1 LVPFHGLCH
10 NSIKNGNWNVFCVL
24 DPEKCKEIGK
34 IGHILFGGARTEK
47 NLGKMTKKGRQK
59 FINFSKKIYNFL
71 VVREPRQN
79 LSSGPRVGKG

>member
-1 LVPFHGLCH
+1 MSQLDC
-10 NSIKNGNWNVFCVL
+10 KWNLECFSLL

-34 IGHILFGGARTEK
+34 IREILFAGPRPEDK
-47 NLGKMTKKGRQK
+47 FKEMTKKGCQK
-59 FINFSKKIYNFL
+59 FSRENIEVFL